1 MLLTTTGLERLTR
14 HFHLM
19 QSIFPS
25 QSLISLPLSPVNNI
39 SPSSFLSPT
48 RVRSQ
53 SLEPPI
59 GTDSE
64 TPQGP
69 ELSPPSLLTG
79 SENLHSDFNVE
90 TSLSNIQVS
99 DENSMVW
106 KPYGSASSSK
116 GNSKTAEG
124 SSPAGSKYSLFSDS
138 EVVNKPD
145 ELNQK

>member
-1 MLLTTTGLERLTR
+1 
-14 HFHLM
+14 M

-25 QSLISLPLSPVNNI
+25 PSSISAHLSPANNI

-53 SLEPPI
+53 SLEPPL
-59 GTDSE
+59 GTNLE

-69 ELSPPSLLTG
+69 KSPPPSLLTG
-79 SENLHSDFNVE
+79 SENLYSSNNGE
-90 TSLSNIQVS
+90 TSLSNLQVS
-99 DENSMVW
+99 DENGMVW
-106 KPYGSASSSK
+106 KPYGSVSSSK

-124 SSPAGSKYSLFSDS
+124 SSPSGSKYSLFSDS
-138 EVVNKPD
+138 EILNRPD